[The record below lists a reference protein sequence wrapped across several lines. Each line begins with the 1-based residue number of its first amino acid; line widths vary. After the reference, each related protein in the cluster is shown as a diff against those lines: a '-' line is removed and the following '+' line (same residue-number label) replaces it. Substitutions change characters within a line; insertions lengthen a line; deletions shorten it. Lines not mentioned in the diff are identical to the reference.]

1 MDKPKASTP
10 AAAASALVGRRDHS
24 AESGQEGALVQE
36 RMVAMQILPSGHGA
50 AAGGGDSSLSP
61 PPAAPSVKSLDFH
74 CFQIVDEIFNLHVM
88 IDASLQAEQQYC
100 WYATGG

>member
-36 RMVAMQILPSGHGA
+36 RMAAMQILPSGHGA
-50 AAGGGDSSLSP
+50 AAAAGGSSLSP
-61 PPAAPSVKSLDFH
+61 PPAAPSPLTLSL
-74 CFQIVDEIFNLHVM
+74 
-88 IDASLQAEQQYC
+88 
-100 WYATGG
+100 